1 MGDGNNARKA
11 VPDHSQF
18 APTWRRNHQSDE
30 PRMPISA
37 ALLPPLVQT
46 SDDLDRGVDDD
57 FPLPP
62 SLPLQ
67 PFVMPDPPSLPGRR
81 GRVMKVF
88 AAGLLAAAALIV
100 GYRLPHQSQPAVTR
114 PAVAPLVTG
123 RAASNPNSMA
133 ASNGPG
139 LAADSSTEQRRIDL
153 VQTQAASETS
163 GRSVSEP
170 GGGAPQPAST
180 VVAVPTVDT
189 SASLSASP
197 TPRNGPG
204 LAVDSSTEQRRIDLV
219 QTQAASETSGRS
231 VLEPG
236 GDATG
241 APQPASISVA
251 AVPRVD
257 ASASL
262 SASPTPRRTSRR
274 LEASEIAELLRRA
287 NQVAAKGDLVGARL
301 LFQRAAEAGNSS
313 AALAIAGT
321 YDPLVLERLGERGL
335 APDVALARFWY
346 EKARELGSK
355 EAPQRLEMLAS
366 RTN

>member
-11 VPDHSQF
+11 MRDHSQF
-18 APTWRRNHQSDE
+18 APTCLRNHQSDE
-30 PRMPISA
+30 PRMPTSA

-46 SDDLDRGVDDD
+46 SDDLDRGTSDD
-57 FPLPP
+57 FRP
-62 SLPLQ
+62 SPSLQ
-67 PFVMPDPPSLPGRR
+67 PFVMPDPLSLPGRR
-81 GRVMKVF
+81 GRTGRVMKVF

-100 GYRLPHQSQPAVTR
+100 GYQLLHQSKLAITR

-123 RAASNPNSMA
+123 PAAPNPNSMA

-139 LAADSSTEQRRIDL
+139 LVADTGTAPRRIDL

-163 GRSVSEP
+163 GRS
-170 GGGAPQPAST
+170 
-180 VVAVPTVDT
+180 
-189 SASLSASP
+189 LS
-197 TPRNGPG
+197 
-204 LAVDSSTEQRRIDLV
+204 
-219 QTQAASETSGRS
+219 
-231 VLEPG
+231 EPG

-251 AVPRVD
+251 AVPMVD
-257 ASASL
+257 ASPSL
-262 SASPTPRRTSRR
+262 SAAPTPRRISRR
-274 LEASEIAELLRRA
+274 LEASEIAELLRRG
-287 NQVAAKGDLVGARL
+287 NQVTAKGDLVGARL
-301 LFQRAAEAGNSS
+301 LFQRAAEAGDSS
-313 AALAIAGT
+313 AALALAGT